1 VEAALAES
9 GDSEGAVVLAD
20 EQTAGRG
27 RLGRSWFSPP
37 LSGLYVSTVLA
48 PARARVDRDRATL
61 LLPLAAGVAIAEA
74 VESITGLRL
83 DLKWP
88 NDLYVGRRKVG
99 GILAEAVATDAVANQ
114 LQHVVLGYGL
124 NLTAAAYPA
133 EISGRATSI
142 ESELGRPIDRA
153 LLLVETLTT
162 IARRYADLV
171 DGRYDAILDAWR
183 LRAPASI
190 GSRVAWT
197 TTSGG
202 RSGMTMGIDDRGA
215 LLVKS
220 DGGVERIVAG
230 ELTWL

>member
-1 VEAALAES
+1 
-9 GDSEGAVVLAD
+9 
-20 EQTAGRG
+20 
-27 RLGRSWFSPP
+27 
-37 LSGLYVSTVLA
+37 
-48 PARARVDRDRATL
+48 
-61 LLPLAAGVAIAEA
+61 VAIAEA
-74 VESITGLRL
+74 VESMTGLRL

-99 GILAEAVATDAVANQ
+99 GILAEAVATDAVANG

-162 IARRYADLV
+162 LARRYADLV

-197 TTSGG
+197 TTSGR
-202 RSGMTMGIDDRGA
+202 RSGMTMGIDDHGA